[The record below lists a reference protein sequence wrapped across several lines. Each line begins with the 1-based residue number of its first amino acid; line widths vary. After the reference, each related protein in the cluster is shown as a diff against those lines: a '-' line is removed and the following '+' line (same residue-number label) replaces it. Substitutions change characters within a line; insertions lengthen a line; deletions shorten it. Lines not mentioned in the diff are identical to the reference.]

1 MFPDGE
7 TLIMLDMP
15 DQAKQT
21 VTKDR
26 DGADELA
33 LIHKYLTTNY

>member
-1 MFPDGE
+1 
-7 TLIMLDMP
+7 MLDMP

-21 VTKDR
+21 VTKDQ

-33 LIHKYLTTNY
+33 LIHNI